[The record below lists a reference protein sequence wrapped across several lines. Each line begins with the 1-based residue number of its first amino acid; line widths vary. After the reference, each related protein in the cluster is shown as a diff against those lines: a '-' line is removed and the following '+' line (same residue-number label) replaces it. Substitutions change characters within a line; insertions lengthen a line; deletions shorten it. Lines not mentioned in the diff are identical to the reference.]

1 MRPRIAVG
9 GFHTECTTWSPVLI
23 EAADFRQLRGE
34 EILAHP
40 EFAMLPSFEAEWL
53 PTLHC
58 RSVPG
63 GPVAAAAYAEFKVEF
78 LDRLRAALPLDGLY
92 LAMHGAAYVQG
103 MDDAEGDFIA
113 AARDVVGPDCPI
125 AASYDLHGNV
135 SQRVIDGLDIFA
147 AYRTAPHI
155 DVDETKSRA
164 VRMLLDAIATGIRPI
179 IAWAPVPVLLSGER
193 TPTTAEPAATLYA
206 ALPHIDARPG
216 VLDAN
221 LMIGFA
227 WADEPRC
234 TAAAVVTGTDRA
246 AASAAA
252 EAIAAAYWAA
262 RNGFGFGPHVHSL
275 ATCLDI
281 AAASPTN
288 PVVISDSGDNPTAG
302 GVADRAEVLEAVL
315 QRGMTGVLFAAIA
328 DPPAVIACYAAG
340 EGATLDLSIGGALNP
355 AGSPRVTLRAIVQR
369 VVGEGPE
376 RQAVITAAGN
386 TIVLAARRRPYY
398 NAEDYV
404 PLGLDPASFK
414 VLVVKLGYLM
424 PDLAAIANPGIMALT
439 GGVVDAEL
447 ERLPITRVP
456 RPVYPW
462 DRDFAFTPKARLSE
476 RAS

>member
-1 MRPRIAVG
+1 MTPRIAVG

-23 EAADFRQLRGE
+23 RAEDFRQLRGP

-40 EFAMLPSFEAEWL
+40 EFAMLPGFDAAWL

-63 GPVAAAAYAEFKVEF
+63 GPVARVAYDGFKAEF
-78 LDRLRAALPLDGLY
+78 LARLAAALPIDGLY
-92 LAMHGAAYVQG
+92 LAMHGAAFVSG
-103 MDDAEGDFIA
+103 MEDAEGDFIA
-113 AARDVVGPDCPI
+113 AARDVVGPDCLI

-155 DVDETKSRA
+155 DVDETKYRA
-164 VRMLLDAIATGIRPI
+164 VRMLLDAIATGTRPI

-193 TPTTAEPAATLYA
+193 TPTTAEPAAALYA
-206 ALPHIDARPG
+206 ALPGIDARPG

-234 TAAAVVTGTDRA
+234 TAAAVVTGTDPA

-252 EAIAAAYWAA
+252 EQIAAGYWAA
-262 RNGFGFGPHVHSL
+262 RDGFAFGPHVHSL
-275 ATCLDI
+275 AACLDI
-281 AAASPTN
+281 AAASATH

-302 GVADRAEVLEAVL
+302 GVSDRAEVLEAVI

-328 DPPAVIACYAAG
+328 DPPAVAACFAAG
-340 EGATLDLSIGGALNP
+340 EGATLELGIGGALNP
-355 AGSPRVTLRAIVQR
+355 AGSPHVTARAVVQR
-369 VVGEGPE
+369 LVGDGAE
-376 RQAVITAAGN
+376 RQAVVTAAGN
-386 TIVLAARRRPYY
+386 TIVLCARRRPYY

-404 PLGLDPASFK
+404 PLGLDPASFR

-424 PDLAAIANPGIMALT
+424 PDLASIARPGIMALT

-462 DRDFAFTPKARLSE
+462 DRDFAFTPHARLSG